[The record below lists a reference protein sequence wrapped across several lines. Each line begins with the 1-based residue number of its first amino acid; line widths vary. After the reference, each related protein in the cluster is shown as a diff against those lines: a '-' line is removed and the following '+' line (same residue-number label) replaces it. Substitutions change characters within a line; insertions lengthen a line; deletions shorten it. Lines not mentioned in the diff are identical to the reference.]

1 MPVPVTV
8 PVTVTVTAAIPPPQ
22 IESNLKAIF
31 CCQMGLGPS
40 IFALLAQMP
49 LGADP
54 IAVTNTADPSAEATA
69 GGKAPRKALAK
80 KAARV
85 AKGPARP
92 YKKVEADALKLRVDT
107 MKKKIGLLESK
118 AVILRDRLEMHELEV
133 QYRSEEGASK
143 AV

>member
-1 MPVPVTV
+1 
-8 PVTVTVTAAIPPPQ
+8 
-22 IESNLKAIF
+22 
-31 CCQMGLGPS
+31 MGLACWF
-40 IFALLAQMP
+40 FALLRKMP
-49 LGADP
+49 LGSDP
-54 IAVTNTADPSAEATA
+54 IAVTNTAAADPSAEATA

-133 QYRSEEGASK
+133 KYRSEEGASK